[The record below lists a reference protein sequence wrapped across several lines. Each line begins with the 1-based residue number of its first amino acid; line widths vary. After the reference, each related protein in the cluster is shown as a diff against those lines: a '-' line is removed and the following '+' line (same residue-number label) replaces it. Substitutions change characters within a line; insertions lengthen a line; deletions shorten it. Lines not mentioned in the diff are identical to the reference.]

1 MRRILIAVLLSGVP
15 VLFPLA
21 QAGSQQTPPSQATPS
36 AGTEHIQIAPG
47 SVIPVV
53 LTRPIDAKK
62 AKTGDPVEARVAQDL
77 KANDGAIIL
86 AKDAKVTGHVNSA
99 QPRSKE
105 QKESQ
110 VSVVFDRVQMKGT
123 DTPLLMSIQAVVF
136 PVAADGGGGSGV
148 SSAPPGGSMA
158 NDTTPGG
165 RPSGMSMPSA
175 GGSDGSGSSQP
186 ATRMPPITGETQ
198 GVVGNANLKLA
209 ADAQGS
215 VISSEKGNVKVEP
228 GTLMLLRVSQ

>member
-1 MRRILIAVLLSGVP
+1 MKRVVTTCLITIVFLP
-15 VLFPLA
+15 VAFA
-21 QAGSQQTPPSQATPS
+21 QTGSPQTPPARTTPP
-36 AGTEHIQIAPG
+36 AGTERIQIAPG

-53 LTRPIDAKK
+53 LTRAIDAKK
-62 AKTGDPVEARVAQDL
+62 AKTGDPVEAKVTQDL

-110 VSVVFDRVQMKGT
+110 VSVVFDHVQMKGA
-123 DTPLLMSIQAVVF
+123 DTPLALSIQAIVF
-136 PVAADGGGGSGV
+136 PMAAEGGGSSGV
-148 SSAPPGGSMA
+148 SSGPVGGSMA

-165 RPSGMSMPSA
+165 RPSSMSMPSSV
-175 GGSDGSGSSQP
+175 GPDGSGSQP
-186 ATRMPPITGETQ
+186 ATRMPPVTGQTQ
-198 GVVGNANLKLA
+198 GVVGNSNVKLA
-209 ADAQGS
+209 AEGQGS

-228 GTLMLLRVSQ
+228 GTLMLLRVGQ